1 MTRARADRIRR
12 RPDVIRYFF
21 LVLSN
26 KGTIH
31 TGTTHARLA
40 TIEKEYGIA
49 NLLIADVATGVVKT
63 MPIAV
68 EDFLEE
74 WRNNYDDDSWN
85 VWDYVKGKGS
95 KIV

>member
-1 MTRARADRIRR
+1 
-12 RPDVIRYFF
+12 
-21 LVLSN
+21 
-26 KGTIH
+26 
-31 TGTTHARLA
+31 
-40 TIEKEYGIA
+40 
-49 NLLIADVATGVVKT
+49 